1 MPISDYMRD
10 LRAKV
15 GHDLLMMPGA
25 GGVVI
30 NDKDEVLLQLRSDT
44 HTWCLLVG
52 AMDPGEDV
60 AECALREIYEEG
72 GIRVIPEQ
80 ITSVLSGKDMIHTY
94 SNGDQSAI
102 LSVTFR
108 CRPADD
114 TLPFVNDEESLDMR
128 YFPSNALPDNMI
140 PRHRF
145 MVEKAIENLPETYF
159 RYNENLDVENLSEV
173 NYIANIRKKVGHDL
187 LMLPGAAGIVINDQ
201 NEILL
206 QLRKDREIWGL
217 PGGAL
222 DPGEEPADAVVRE
235 VYEETG
241 VIVQPE
247 RIIAVLSGK
256 DHMRTYSNG
265 DQVAFI
271 TTVFKCRPVSGEPC
285 VNDHE
290 SLDVRYFPLDAL
302 PDNMVP
308 LHRFRLEME
317 RKQQAGAFFRWG
329 DAD

>member
-15 GHDLLMMPGA
+15 GNDLVMMPGA

-30 NDKDEVLLQLRSDT
+30 NDKNEVLLQLRSDT
-44 HTWCLLVG
+44 QTWCLLVG

-72 GIRVIPEQ
+72 GIRVIPER

-94 SNGDQSAI
+94 PNGDQVAI

-128 YFPSNALPDNMI
+128 YFPADALPDEMM

-145 MVEKAIENLPETYF
+145 QVETAIKNPTEALF
-159 RYNENLDVENLSEV
+159 RYEENLDVENLPDV
-173 NYIANIRKKVGHDL
+173 TFITKIRKKVGHDL
-187 LMLPGAAGIVINDQ
+187 LMSPGATGIVINDQ

-206 QLRKDREIWGL
+206 QLRKDKEIWGL
-217 PGGAL
+217 PGGGME
-222 DPGEEPADAVVRE
+222 PGEEPADAVVRE

-247 RIIAVLSGK
+247 RIIAVLAGE
-256 DHMRTYSNG
+256 DHLVTYENG
-265 DQVAFI
+265 DQVAVLA
-271 TTVFKCRPVSGEPC
+271 TVFKCRPIAGEPR

-290 SLDVRYFPLDAL
+290 SLDVRYFPLDNL
-302 PDNMVP
+302 PDN
-308 LHRFRLEME
+308 LLARHRFRIEIAL
-317 RKQQAGAFFRWG
+317 KQHAGAFFRWD
-329 DAD
+329 DA